1 MRSAPS
7 RKPSAASPLV
17 REGGQSIAAKML
29 EKQRRESS
37 RGAPPPVTVRPSR
50 KPSAAS
56 PLVREGGQSIAAKMA
71 EKQRRESSSNAPPP
85 VTVRPVKVRGAYFH
99 IQDLETRFELGLK
112 TISGR
117 SSTKIVRLA
126 EIEDL
131 ASFRRTIVDGGVSLF
146 ETDISE
152 KELHQEVMR
161 QAREVAPDRER
172 ERRLTSKLGWH
183 DDGSVFVME
192 NDTIPAGTNLVFEA
206 RPEWVYA
213 RTRTA
218 GNFEEWVTEVA
229 VPAACSSRFITMCG
243 ASLLPALMSV
253 AGKPV
258 GGFGIDVGGRSRTG
272 KSTVLKVAKSQS
284 DEPTLDTWG
293 ISRAGATAVLLG
305 HTDFPIFLDETA
317 AVRGDGKIISEFT
330 DLLSGGR
337 PDTLAPAWV
346 AERDPGRSQ
355 GTIRSVLLSTTEGQ
369 LAPRRQGQRARLIEL
384 PATRPGS
391 FGIIDYP
398 ERADPPI
405 TNADEAGQ
413 LIDRL
418 DKACGRHYGH
428 VLSRFVECI
437 ISDSERLPALIECR
451 VNDFNRATGS
461 APQDGWT
468 RSVQAWFALIY
479 AALDLARIYEILPWS
494 EAEILDAVLRCFQD
508 VVQREAS
515 SETPVLEIVE
525 RIRSWIANAGQ
536 TATVGKD
543 FEADRLEDY
552 HVIHHRDGGELV
564 ALVQRKHLIPVAG
577 SEAALGRALAK
588 IKEQGMLKP
597 NPSDGKILREKR
609 LPDVKS
615 KLRFVFFN
623 AAFAQGNS
631 VKSNQ

>member
-1 MRSAPS
+1 
-7 RKPSAASPLV
+7 
-17 REGGQSIAAKML
+17 
-29 EKQRRESS
+29 
-37 RGAPPPVTVRPSR
+37 
-50 KPSAAS
+50 
-56 PLVREGGQSIAAKMA
+56 
-71 EKQRRESSSNAPPP
+71 
-85 VTVRPVKVRGAYFH
+85 
-99 IQDLETRFELGLK
+99 
-112 TISGR
+112 
-117 SSTKIVRLA
+117 
-126 EIEDL
+126 
-131 ASFRRTIVDGGVSLF
+131 
-146 ETDISE
+146 
-152 KELHQEVMR
+152 MR
-161 QAREVAPDRER
+161 QAREAATDLKREC
-172 ERRLTSKLGWH
+172 RLTSQLGWH
-183 DDGSVFVME
+183 DEGSAFVME

-206 RPEWVYA
+206 TPTRVYA

-218 GNFEEWVTEVA
+218 GSFDGWKTEVA

-258 GGFGIDVGGRSRTG
+258 GGFGIDLGGPARNG

-293 ISRAGATAVLLG
+293 ISRAGATSVLLG

-317 AVRGDGKIISEFT
+317 AVRGDGKIISEIT

-369 LAPRRQGQRARLIEL
+369 LAPRRRGQRARLIEL

-428 VLSRFVECI
+428 VLSRFVECM
-437 ISDSERLPALIECR
+437 ISDSEGLPALIERR

-468 RSVQAWFALIY
+468 RSVRAWFGLIY
-479 AALDLARIYEILPWS
+479 AALDLARQWEILPWS

-508 VVQREAS
+508 VIQREAS
-515 SETPVLEIVE
+515 SETPVVEIVE

-536 TATVGKD
+536 TATVGKG
-543 FEADRLEDY
+543 FEADQLEDY
-552 HVIHHRDGGELV
+552 HVIYDRDGGELV
-564 ALVQRKHLIPVAG
+564 ALIQRKRLIPVAG

-588 IKEQGMLKP
+588 IKEQGML
-597 NPSDGKILREKR
+597 NPGWSGGEMYRQKR
-609 LPDVKS
+609 LPGVTS
-615 KLRFVFFN
+615 KPRFLFFS
-623 AAFAQGNS
+623 AAFAQGDS